1 MAMLHPAR
9 VDGGVPLRAYRACS
23 RLLLLLVALALLL
36 PLAAKAQPTAF
47 DPSFSGN
54 GELENPFPT
63 LPAPIGDRRFRAL
76 ALDHEERIYLA
87 GSGVTNFP
95 PGAQRA
101 LYLGRLLGNGQADA
115 SYASGGVEESA
126 YSSEL
131 HARDLLVRPD
141 GSALLCAA
149 AYRQAPADATS
160 RLLAFMPNGQ
170 RDPGF
175 AVDGGIP
182 GILVLDGVLCESIDS
197 LSDGRIVMA
206 ASVVEGSSTRPAV
219 LVFDAQGRPDPA
231 FAGTGRQLISGALGA
246 TRGVAAVEQPGR
258 GLLVAVAQEPP
269 ADETGRAVVL
279 RLSLA
284 GSLDESFQP
293 LVLPFDDFPSI
304 HIERIQNGGQMLT
317 VLPDNGIQ
325 VALAKKF
332 SVRASVDR
340 YGADGGDPPL
350 VNDRFGASSGNNDDA
365 YLAAHALGPD
375 GRPLLASLL
384 RRDPDA
390 CPRTDRF
397 HHLSR
402 RLRNGGG
409 DGSFAAQ
416 GQAFWYPVQP
426 LFDFSDCSEGVLE
439 VHDVALQRDG
449 RILLLS
455 SIQQDLAL
463 PLVTRLQ
470 GNAFAAAAWDLQPA
484 PMSFPSVTTRP
495 NALVQSDLTIV
506 DGLGTGVHV
515 PAYVLGEGAELS
527 VNYGPYRSTPA
538 MVGNGDVLR
547 LRMRASAL
555 SGASAVAR
563 LFVGGLRSNNGWAAL
578 GQRVQADFF
587 VSSSQPTLPG
597 ITCSSSALNANCNAA
612 IPDQGSVESTINV
625 INDGSC
631 PFIGGVRVGV
641 DLSHPYVGDLRLT
654 LTDPN
659 GEVFVGGS
667 EGIVSLL
674 DRPRAA
680 GSTQA
685 GSCSLDDVLAT
696 FDDEASSEAQGA
708 CGNPL
713 AQPALS
719 GELQPNTPLSE
730 LFGRR
735 TTGND
740 GAASNG
746 TWTLRVEDQAGG
758 DVGQLNDWSLEIE
771 CLSQAPAL
779 SDLSVSVSAPAVVV
793 AGTAVNLNWTV
804 TNLGPAATG
813 NGRFRA
819 SLPAGLTD
827 ALDNPAWGCGTSA
840 GGSCTPAIGCF
851 GACLGSEIDIGFG
864 LPVGGTMT
872 VFATGTLTQLG
883 SGNLSIGARVS
894 TPLAIG
900 GSRDDNPDNDQVQ
913 YQAPIQRQ
921 TDLAISSLSHSWS
934 GQTLELRA
942 VVANAGPSQA
952 DGFSGSIDLPDGLS
966 VVDFRCERAQ
976 LSCNGNLSLA
986 AGNVVNFGQVG
997 LFANATPLTY
1007 IVRAQWSGSNSPGS
1021 VLAQLQPDGGASD
1034 PQSNNDQASQVISA
1048 PPPSDPNIFADGF
1061 E

>member
-1 MAMLHPAR
+1 MRLEPFA
-9 VDGGVPLRAYRACS
+9 LRCRRRLRPWSLC
-23 RLLLLLVALALLL
+23 LLLGAGLLL
-36 PLAAKAQPTAF
+36 PAVLAAQPTAF

-115 SYASGGVEESA
+115 SYASGGVDESA

-149 AYRQAPADATS
+149 AYQQAPADATTRVLS
-160 RLLAFMPNGQ
+160 YLPNGQ
-170 RDPGF
+170 PDPDF

-182 GILVLDGVLCESIDS
+182 GILILDGVLCESIDS

-206 ASVVEGSSTRPAV
+206 ASVAEGNSTRPAV

-246 TRGVAAVEQPGR
+246 TRGVAAVEQPGL

-293 LVLPFDDFPSI
+293 LVLPFDDFPSV

-397 HHLSR
+397 HHLTR

-426 LFDFSDCSEGVLE
+426 LFDFSDCSEGVLD

-455 SIQQDLAL
+455 SIQQAREL

-484 PMSFPSVTTRP
+484 PMSFPSVTARP
-495 NALVQSDLTIV
+495 NALVRSDVTIV
-506 DGLGTGVHV
+506 SGLGAGIHV

-527 VNYGPYRSTPA
+527 VNYGPYRRAPA

-547 LRMRASAL
+547 LRMRASAQ

-563 LFVGGLRSNNGWAAL
+563 LFVGGLRGNNGWAAL
-578 GQRVQADFF
+578 GPRVQAEFF

-597 ITCSSSALNANCNAA
+597 IACSSSALNGNCNAA
-612 IPDQGSVESTINV
+612 IPDQGSIDSTINF

-631 PFIGGVRVGV
+631 PFVGGVRVGV
-641 DLSHPYVGDLRLT
+641 DLSHSYVGDLRLT

-659 GEVFVGGS
+659 GQVFVGGS

-674 DRPRAA
+674 NRPRAA
-680 GSTQA
+680 GSTQS
-685 GSCSLDDVLAT
+685 GSCTLDDLLAT
-696 FDDEASSEAQGA
+696 FDDEALAAAQGA

-735 TTGND
+735 TTGNN
-740 GAASNG
+740 GAASSG
-746 TWTLRVEDQAGG
+746 LWTLRVEDQAAG
-758 DVGQLNDWSLEIE
+758 DVGQLNDWSLDIQ
-771 CLSQAPAL
+771 CLSQPPAL
-779 SDLSVSVSAPAVVV
+779 SDLSVDVSAPGVVV
-793 AGTAVNLNWTV
+793 AGTTVNLNWTV
-804 TNLGPAATG
+804 TNLGPSPTS

-819 SLPAGLTD
+819 SLPSALND
-827 ALDNPAWGCGTSA
+827 ALDNPAWGCSSSA

-883 SGNLSIGARVS
+883 SGNLSVGARVS
-894 TPLAIG
+894 TPLAVG
-900 GSRDDNPDNDQVQ
+900 GSRDNNPDNDQLQ
-913 YQAPIQRQ
+913 YLASIQRQ
-921 TDLAISSLSHSWS
+921 TDLAVSALSHSWA
-934 GQTLELRA
+934 GQMLEVR
-942 VVANAGPSQA
+942 VVVGNAGPSQA
-952 DGFSGSIDLPDGLS
+952 DGFSGSIDLPDGLT
-966 VVDFRCERAQ
+966 VVDTRCERAQ
-976 LSCNGNLSLA
+976 LSCTGNLALT
-986 AGNVVNFGQVG
+986 AGNVLNFNQVG
-997 LFANATPLTY
+997 LFANATPHTY
-1007 IVRAQWSGSNSPGS
+1007 IVQAQWSGSNSPGS
-1021 VLAQLQPDGGASD
+1021 VQIQLQPDGAASD
-1034 PQSNNDQASQVISA
+1034 PQPGNNQASQLISA
-1048 PPPSDPNIFADGF
+1048 PPPSNPLIFADGF